1 MAISYSLTMLQRF
14 NKNSYSHIKTQN
26 EKRKEK
32 IEMNKNKI
40 LTAVMAGTMMMG
52 SVLPVCAATTDYDPI
67 SQTEVGEDGTSRD
80 TEVLYTRAS
89 SYSVVIPKTIVLDA
103 VSKDSDYAVRVYGDI
118 SSDKKVTVAPQ
129 DALTDIDGINFYMVD
144 QATAGTKKANVQ
156 ADVTQNVVDWTSAE
170 VTADTSKDGNVAAP
184 TITAGNWKGTF
195 NFNIALADAE

>member
-1 MAISYSLTMLQRF
+1 
-14 NKNSYSHIKTQN
+14 
-26 EKRKEK
+26 
-32 IEMNKNKI
+32 MNKNKI

-67 SQTEVGEDGTSRD
+67 SQTEVGEAGTSRD

-129 DALTDIDGINFYMVD
+129 DALTDIEGINFHMKD
-144 QATAGTKKANVQ
+144 QATIGTKKADVQ
-156 ADVTQNVVDWTSAE
+156 ADVTQDVVDWTSAE
-170 VTADTSKDGNVAAP
+170 VTADTSKNGNVAAP
-184 TITAGNWKGTF
+184 TITAGSWKGTF

>member
-1 MAISYSLTMLQRF
+1 
-14 NKNSYSHIKTQN
+14 
-26 EKRKEK
+26 
-32 IEMNKNKI
+32 MNKNKI
-40 LTAVMAGTMMMG
+40 LTAIMAGTMMMG

-67 SQTEVGEDGTSRD
+67 SQTEVGESGTSRD

-89 SYSVVIPKTIVLDA
+89 SYSVVIPKTIVLDT
-103 VSKDSDYAVRVYGDI
+103 VDKDSDYAVRVYGDI

-129 DALTDIDGINFYMVD
+129 DALTDIEGINFHMKD
-144 QATAGTKKANVQ
+144 QATIGTKKADVQ
-156 ADVTQNVVDWTSAE
+156 ANVTQAVVDWTSAE

>member
-1 MAISYSLTMLQRF
+1 MKGKM
-14 NKNSYSHIKTQN
+14 K
-26 EKRKEK
+26 
-32 IEMNKNKI
+32 MNKNKI

-52 SVLPVCAATTDYDPI
+52 SVLPVCATVTDYDPI
-67 SQTEVGEDGTSRD
+67 SQEAVGEDGTSRD
-80 TEVLYTRAS
+80 TEVLYNLGSTF
-89 SYSVVIPKTIVLDA
+89 SVVIPKTIVLDA

-129 DALTDIDGINFYMVD
+129 DALTDIEGINFYMID

-156 ADVTQNVVDWTSAE
+156 ADVTQDVVDWTSAE
-170 VTADTSKDGNVAAP
+170 VIADTSKDGNVAAP

>member
-1 MAISYSLTMLQRF
+1 
-14 NKNSYSHIKTQN
+14 
-26 EKRKEK
+26 
-32 IEMNKNKI
+32 MNKNKI

-52 SVLPVCAATTDYDPI
+52 SVLPVCAAVTDYDPI
-67 SQTEVGEDGTSRD
+67 SQEAVGEDGTSRD
-80 TEVLYTRAS
+80 TEVLYNLGSTF
-89 SYSVVIPKTIVLDA
+89 SVVIPKTIVLDA

-129 DALTDIDGINFYMVD
+129 DALTDIDGINFYMID

-156 ADVTQNVVDWTSAE
+156 ADVTQDVVDWTSAE

>member
-1 MAISYSLTMLQRF
+1 
-14 NKNSYSHIKTQN
+14 
-26 EKRKEK
+26 
-32 IEMNKNKI
+32 MNKNKI

-52 SVLPVCAATTDYDPI
+52 SVLPVCAATTDYAPI
-67 SQTEVGEDGTSRD
+67 SQTEIGEDGTSRD

-89 SYSVVIPKTIVLDA
+89 SYSVVIPKRIVLDA
-103 VSKDSDYAVRVYGDI
+103 DSKDSDYAVRVYGDI

-129 DALTDIDGINFYMVD
+129 DALTDIEGINFYMKD
-144 QATAGTKKANVQ
+144 QATKGTKKADVQ
-156 ADVTQNVVDWTSAE
+156 ADVTQAVVDWTSAE

>member
-1 MAISYSLTMLQRF
+1 
-14 NKNSYSHIKTQN
+14 
-26 EKRKEK
+26 
-32 IEMNKNKI
+32 MNKNKFI
-40 LTAVMAGTMMMG
+40 TALMAGTMMMG
-52 SVLPVCAATTDYDPI
+52 SVLPVCAAVTDYDPI
-67 SQTEVGEDGTSRD
+67 SQEAVGEDGTSRD
-80 TEVLYTRAS
+80 TEVLYNLGSTF
-89 SYSVVIPKTIVLDA
+89 SVVIPKTIVLDA

-129 DALTDIDGINFYMVD
+129 DALTDIEGINFYMID

-156 ADVTQNVVDWTSAE
+156 ADVTQDVVDWTSAE

>member
-1 MAISYSLTMLQRF
+1 MR
-14 NKNSYSHIKTQN
+14 N
-26 EKRKEK
+26 ERKMK
-32 IEMNKNKI
+32 MNKNKI

-52 SVLPVCAATTDYDPI
+52 SVLPVCAAVTDYDPI
-67 SQTEVGEDGTSRD
+67 SQEAVGEDGTSRD
-80 TEVLYTRAS
+80 TEVLYNLGSTF
-89 SYSVVIPKTIVLDA
+89 SVVIPKTIVLDA

-129 DALTDIDGINFYMVD
+129 DALTDIDGINFYMID

-156 ADVTQNVVDWTSAE
+156 ADVTQDVVDWTSAE

>member
-1 MAISYSLTMLQRF
+1 
-14 NKNSYSHIKTQN
+14 
-26 EKRKEK
+26 
-32 IEMNKNKI
+32 MNKNKI
-40 LTAVMAGTMMMG
+40 LTAIMAGTMMMG

-67 SQTEVGEDGTSRD
+67 SQEEVGESGTLRD

-144 QATAGTKKANVQ
+144 QATTGTKKANVQ
-156 ADVTQNVVDWTSAE
+156 ADVTQAVVDWTSAE
-170 VTADTSKDGNVAAP
+170 VTADTSKDGNIAAP